1 VVPVLDFTSALY
13 LGLRHPSGSL
23 RAWSALT
30 TGKPIVLETPAGAS
44 GLARQ
49 LAALQ
54 GCERATLLPSTLHLF
69 WDLFGLLAGEQVRIY
84 MDERA
89 YKIARWGVERAAAQG
104 VAVRTFPH
112 HDAAAARTLIERDG
126 QSRSRPVILT
136 DGFCPLCG
144 EPAPIPSLLQI
155 VERHGGQLVL
165 DDTQALGVLG
175 ERPCAATPFGRRGG
189 GSLKWHGVSSLHAIA
204 GSSLAKAFGVPI
216 AVLAGSEALIRRF
229 EQRSETRLHCSPPS
243 LAALRAAEH
252 ALAMNHVQGDRRRLY
267 VSRLVA
273 RFRAQLRQIG
283 LAAQGGLFPVQTLDP
298 VEGVSAETLQVRLLC
313 RGIRTVLFRCCRG
326 LGTRLAFLIT
336 ALHRPAEIDRVIE
349 VLDGA
354 IVSGRPNCQRG
365 YHEKRIRSRKQ

>member
-1 VVPVLDFTSALY
+1 VLDFTSALY

-30 TGKPIVLETPAGAS
+30 TGKPIVLETPGGAI

-84 MDERA
+84 MDESA
-89 YKIARWGVERAAAQG
+89 YRIARWGVERAAAQG

-112 HDAAAARTLIERDG
+112 HDAVAARALVERDA
-126 QSRSRPVILT
+126 QSRPVILT

-144 EPAPIPSLLQI
+144 EPAPIASLLQI

-165 DDTQALGVLG
+165 DDTQAFGVLG
-175 ERPCAATPFGRRGG
+175 ETPCAAMPFGRGGG
-189 GSLKWHGVSSLHAIA
+189 GSLKWHGVSSPHAIA

-216 AVLAGSEALIRRF
+216 AVLGGSEALIRRF
-229 EQRSETRLHCSPPS
+229 EQRSETRVHCSPPS

-252 ALAMNHVQGDRRRLY
+252 TLVMNRVHGDRRRLY
-267 VSRLVA
+267 VSRLIA
-273 RFRAQLRQIG
+273 RFRGQLRQIG
-283 LAAQGGLFPVQTLDP
+283 LAAQRGLFPVQMINARDRVDARTLH
-298 VEGVSAETLQVRLLC
+298 LRLLR
-313 RGIRTVLFRCCRG
+313 RGIRTVLLRCCRG
-326 LGTRLAFLIT
+326 IEIRLGFLIN
-336 ALHRPAEIDRVIE
+336 ALHCPADIDRTIE
-349 VLDGA
+349 ALDGA
-354 IVSGRPNCQRG
+354 MRLDGMRALSERC
-365 YHEKRIRSRKQ
+365 HEHAI